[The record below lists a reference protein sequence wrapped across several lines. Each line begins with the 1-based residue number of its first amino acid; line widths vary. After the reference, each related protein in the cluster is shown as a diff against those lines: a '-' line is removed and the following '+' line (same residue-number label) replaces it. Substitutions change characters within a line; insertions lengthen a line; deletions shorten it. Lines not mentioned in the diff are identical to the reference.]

1 MEEKVKSIET
11 DIALIKSDI
20 NNIKNRPQDLPIW
33 LKNSAMF
40 ILITMLG
47 QIMTSIWWAA
57 SITANL
63 ANVTTEVNQNTKFR
77 MGYPAMHEEVMVQLK
92 GIQTDNKHIE
102 SMLKEVKTKL
112 RFVDIKSQVN
122 EK

>member
-40 ILITMLG
+40 ILITMFG

-77 MGYPAMHEEVMVQLK
+77 MEYPAMHEEVMVQLK

-102 SMLKEVKTKL
+102 SMLKEVKIKL
-112 RFVDIKSQVN
+112 RFVDLKQQVK